1 MSQCGK
7 EKTSHVIG
15 VCAGAKKDM
24 KSHVDIYIALTGVY
38 FDVEP
43 YVVIYECLMFVC
55 KIGGDVSF
63 LPLVGFQILFCFW
76 LQGTHGRSTP
86 KRLDDRTDQKKV
98 SSHEFVEYFVI
109 RTEPIGEILAATIG
123 VRHRHLTDDWY
134 LRYVTVNDKEKTN
147 ERRFPCH
154 SVILSK
160 ITLRPGEGKRSPQD
174 IGTHS

>member
-1 MSQCGK
+1 MC
-7 EKTSHVIG
+7 
-15 VCAGAKKDM
+15 
-24 KSHVDIYIALTGVY
+24 
-38 FDVEP
+38 FDV
-43 YVVIYECLMFVC
+43 YRAARSINECLR
-55 KIGGDVSF
+55 
-63 LPLVGFQILFCFW
+63 FQICLQNWRRCYLFTIGCVSNSVFW

-134 LRYVTVNDKEKTN
+134 LRYVTVNDKDKTN

-160 ITLRPGEGKRSPQD
+160 ITLRPGEGKSSPQD
-174 IGTHS
+174 IRTHT

>member
-1 MSQCGK
+1 MLEVSDL
-7 EKTSHVIG
+7 S
-15 VCAGAKKDM
+15 AKLAE
-24 KSHVDIYIALTGVY
+24 I
-38 FDVEP
+38 
-43 YVVIYECLMFVC
+43 
-55 KIGGDVSF
+55 
-63 LPLVGFQILFCFW
+63 LPFYHWLCFKFCFVFFL

-134 LRYVTVNDKEKTN
+134 LRYVTVNDKDKTN
-147 ERRFPCH
+147 ERRLPCH